1 MDVKDNLDDMTI
13 VRWVWIGLNIIL
25 TIYAIALYVYAKYW
39 PKKEIRNYVTIN
51 NTQKSFIEDKSIIPS
66 NESVVKKRTAVL
78 QDDNLNGK
86 HY

>member
-51 NTQKSFIEDKSIIPS
+51 NT
-66 NESVVKKRTAVL
+66 
-78 QDDNLNGK
+78 
-86 HY
+86 